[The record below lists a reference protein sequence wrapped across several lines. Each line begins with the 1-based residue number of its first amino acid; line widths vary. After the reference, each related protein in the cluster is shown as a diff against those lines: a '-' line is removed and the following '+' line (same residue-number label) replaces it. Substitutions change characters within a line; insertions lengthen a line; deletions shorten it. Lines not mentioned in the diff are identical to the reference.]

1 MSKFTAN
8 VGVTIPA
15 LRGLQGSRV
24 LYLALPSNAVVNN
37 FIPPDMEP
45 VAERSQRAFDP
56 GHARRIG
63 EYMVSNPTE
72 YVLGAMTYAIDREG
86 IFDPVE
92 PGAPIG
98 MLTIPLEARMRSIDG
113 QHRRHGLK
121 SALDVMDELGEEH
134 SAILFYV
141 ESDVEKR
148 RQMFSDMNW
157 TPRPVS
163 KSVNVGF
170 NSRDPFSRA
179 VQHLVDSH
187 PLLMGRA
194 EAERASI
201 PKGSTNL
208 FTLGILHDVLKRL
221 VIGPE
226 RRLTAGKKV
235 DEKEII
241 EAGEDFF
248 TFLMESRDEFQQV
261 QSNPEVTEEVRKTT
275 ILLNGTTLRMIAGA
289 VYFATVDRGYELDD
303 LKEPLGEVDFSP
315 QADIWQKETGFV
327 PVGKTTPNSRL
338 QEIRAATQALL
349 NRIAP
354 DPDDEPDVGEMDGS
368 PVGLLASDGPTEP
381 RESDG
386 DLLSGSAT
394 EFSGPPTPTAGE
406 QS

>member
-1 MSKFTAN
+1 M
-8 VGVTIPA
+8 
-15 LRGLQGSRV
+15 
-24 LYLALPSNAVVNN
+24 YLALPSNAVVNN

-45 VAERSQRAFDP
+45 SHERSQRAFDP
-56 GHARRIG
+56 NHARRIG
-63 EYMVSNPTE
+63 EYMITNPDE
-72 YVLGAMTYAIDREG
+72 YVLGAITYAIDREG
-86 IFDPVE
+86 TFDPVE

-113 QHRRHGLK
+113 QHRRHGIK
-121 SALDVMDELGEEH
+121 TALEVMDALGEEH

-148 RQMFSDMNW
+148 KQMFSDMNW

-170 NSRDPFSRA
+170 DHRDPFSRA

-194 EAERASI
+194 ESERASI

-208 FTLGILHDVLKRL
+208 YTLGILHDVLKRL

-235 DEKEII
+235 EDAEII
-241 EAGEDFF
+241 EAGDEFF
-248 TFLMESRDEFQQV
+248 TFLMESRDEFQKV
-261 QSNPEVTEEVRKTT
+261 HADPESTEDVRKDT

-289 VYFATVDRGYELDD
+289 VFFAIKDRGYVLDD
-303 LKEPLGEVDFSP
+303 LKEPLGEIDFSP
-315 QADIWQKETGFV
+315 TAALWQTETGFV

-338 QEIRAATQALL
+338 QEIRAATSALL
-349 NRIAP
+349 EQIAP
-354 DPDDEPDVGEMDGS
+354 VQEES
-368 PVGLLASDGPTEP
+368 PENAD
-381 RESDG
+381 DG
-386 DLLSGSAT
+386 DHYPDAVHAVD
-394 EFSGPPTPTAGE
+394 AGGE
-406 QS
+406 PHEVEAEVAVR

>member
-1 MSKFTAN
+1 MGRFTAN

-15 LRGLQGSRV
+15 LRGKQGSRT
-24 LYLALPSNAVVNN
+24 LYLALPTMGVINN

-45 VAERSQRAFDP
+45 TAERSQRAFDP
-56 GHARRIG
+56 NHARRIG
-63 EYMVSNPTE
+63 EYIVGNPEE
-72 YVLGAMTYAIDREG
+72 YVLGAMTYAIDRDG

-113 QHRRHGLK
+113 QHRRHGIK
-121 SALDVMDELGEEH
+121 SALDVAVEVGEEH
-134 SAILFYV
+134 SAVLFYV
-141 ESDVEKR
+141 EGDLEKR
-148 RQMFSDMNW
+148 KQMFSDMNW

-179 VQHLVDSH
+179 VQHLVESH

-208 FTLGILHDVLKRL
+208 YTLGVLHDVLKRL

-226 RRLTAGKKV
+226 RRLTAGKRV
-235 DEKEII
+235 TEAEIV

-248 TFLMESRDEFQQV
+248 TLLMESRDEFQRV
-261 QSNPEVTEEVRKTT
+261 LADPGVTEEVRKES
-275 ILLNGTTLRMIAGA
+275 ILLNGTTLRMLSGA
-289 VYFATVDRGYELDD
+289 VFFATKERGYELDD
-303 LKEPLGEVDFSP
+303 LKEPLAALNFSP
-315 QADIWQKETGFV
+315 DAPIWRDQTGFV

-338 QEIRAATQALL
+338 QEIRAATQAVLDV
-349 NRIAP
+349 IAP
-354 DPDDEPDVGEMDGS
+354 KEDEGE
-368 PVGLLASDGPTEP
+368 
-381 RESDG
+381 
-386 DLLSGSAT
+386 
-394 EFSGPPTPTAGE
+394 TPTAE
-406 QS
+406 AEAAEAA

>member
-1 MSKFTAN
+1 MALFRSAVNPRRTIAMSRFTAN
-8 VGVTIPA
+8 IGVTIPA
-15 LRGLQGSRV
+15 LRGKQGARTM
-24 LYLALPSNAVVNN
+24 YLALPSNAVVNN

-45 VAERSQRAFDP
+45 SHERSQRAFDP
-56 GHARRIG
+56 SHARRIG
-63 EYMVSNPTE
+63 EYMVSNPDD
-72 YVLGAMTYAIDREG
+72 YVLGAITYAIDREG
-86 IFDPVE
+86 TFDPVE

-113 QHRRHGLK
+113 QHRRHGIK
-121 SALDVMDELGEEH
+121 TALEVMDTLGEEH

-148 RQMFSDMNW
+148 KQMFSDMNW

-170 NSRDPFSRA
+170 DHRDPFSRA

-208 FTLGILHDVLKRL
+208 YTLGILHDVLKRL

-235 DEKEII
+235 DDTEII
-241 EAGEDFF
+241 EAGDEFF
-248 TFLMESRDEFQQV
+248 TFLMESRDEFQRV
-261 QSNPEVTEEVRKTT
+261 HADPEITEEVRKDT
-275 ILLNGTTLRMIAGA
+275 ILLNGTALRMIAGA
-289 VYFATVDRGYELDD
+289 VFFATQDRGYTLDD
-303 LKEPLGEVDFSP
+303 LKEPMGEIDFSP
-315 QADIWQKETGFV
+315 TAALWQTETGFV

-338 QEIRAATQALL
+338 QEIRAATSALL
-349 NRIAP
+349 DRIAP
-354 DPDDEPDVGEMDGS
+354 VHVESAEIDDPESQSDADVGAEDDVSAHKMMALHS
-368 PVGLLASDGPTEP
+368 TSD
-381 RESDG
+381 
-386 DLLSGSAT
+386 
-394 EFSGPPTPTAGE
+394 
-406 QS
+406 

>member
-1 MSKFTAN
+1 MSRFTAN
-8 VGVTIPA
+8 IGVTIPA
-15 LRGLQGSRV
+15 LRGKQGSRTM
-24 LYLALPSNAVVNN
+24 YLALPSNAVVNN

-45 VAERSQRAFDP
+45 TAERSQRAFDP
-56 GHARRIG
+56 AHAGRIG
-63 EYMVSNPTE
+63 EYIVGNADE

-113 QHRRHGLK
+113 QHRRHGIK
-121 SALDVMDELGEEH
+121 SALEVMDSIGDEH
-134 SAILFYV
+134 TAILFYV
-141 ESDVEKR
+141 EEDVEKR

-179 VQHLVDSH
+179 VQHLVASH

-235 DEKEII
+235 SDAEII
-241 EAGEDFF
+241 EIGDEFF
-248 TFLMESRDEFQQV
+248 TFLMESRDEFQKV
-261 QSNPEVTEEVRKTT
+261 HADPDATEEVRKNT

-289 VYFATVDRGYELDD
+289 VFFATTERGYELDD
-303 LKEPLGEVDFSP
+303 LKEPLGEVDFAP
-315 QADIWQKETGFV
+315 TADIWQKETGFV

-338 QEIRAATQALL
+338 QEIRAATQVLL

-354 DPDDEPDVGEMDGS
+354 LRDAESDADEIPVEDLVAVFEPDGMFAAAKADR
-368 PVGLLASDGPTEP
+368 AS
-381 RESDG
+381 
-386 DLLSGSAT
+386 
-394 EFSGPPTPTAGE
+394 
-406 QS
+406 